1 MIKYDKLQ
9 QLSDYG
15 RMIQKDNSHIG
26 TTWSDFVIVE
36 QTMDD
41 YTNLKD
47 DITNLFR
54 NVLIDSWNNV

>member
-1 MIKYDKLQ
+1 
-9 QLSDYG
+9 
-15 RMIQKDNSHIG
+15 MIQKDNSHIG

-47 DITNLFR
+47 EITNLFR
-54 NVLIDSWNNV
+54 NVLINSWNNV